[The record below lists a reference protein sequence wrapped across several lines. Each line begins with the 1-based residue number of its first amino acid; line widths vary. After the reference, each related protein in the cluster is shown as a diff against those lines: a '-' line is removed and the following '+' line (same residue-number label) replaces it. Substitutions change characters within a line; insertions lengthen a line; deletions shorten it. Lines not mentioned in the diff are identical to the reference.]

1 MLIVLFALW
10 SRPYVGAS
18 SCYDCFCYILW
29 PDHRSQ
35 PHFFPSRPHLQKHLT
50 MEFLVIWHYRWLVH
64 VLFILNPSLTVK
76 KNNCSPF
83 VNNGNSTDGLQ
94 LLGPSPVYCIIPL
107 TNGID
112 LDANIVFWVGV
123 GRIKHEFYCNG
134 IQYIGLN
141 CYFESDCYRSK
152 KW

>member
-1 MLIVLFALW
+1 MFYGRL
-10 SRPYVGAS
+10 YVGAN
-18 SCYDCFCYILW
+18 SCHGCFFYILW

-35 PHFFPSRPHLQKHLT
+35 PHFFFTAPPTKTSNNGVLSNLT
-50 MEFLVIWHYRWLVH
+50 LPLTSSCLVH
-64 VLFILNPSLTVK
+64 LNPSLTVK

-83 VNNGNSTDGLQ
+83 VNNGNSTEGFQ

>member
-10 SRPYVGAS
+10 SAIYWCKFLSRLLLLH
-18 SCYDCFCYILW
+18 ILW

-35 PHFFPSRPHLQKHLT
+35 PHFFFTAPPTKSSNNGVLSNLT
-50 MEFLVIWHYRWLVH
+50 LPLTSSCLVH
-64 VLFILNPSLTVK
+64 LNPSLTVK

-83 VNNGNSTDGLQ
+83 VNNGNSTEGFQ

>member
-1 MLIVLFALW
+1 MLYG
-10 SRPYVGAS
+10 RPYIGANF
-18 SCYDCFCYILW
+18 CHGCFCYTLW

-35 PHFFPSRPHLQKHLT
+35 PYFFFTAPPTKTSNNGVLSNLT
-50 MEFLVIWHYRWLVH
+50 LPLTSSCLVH
-64 VLFILNPSLTVK
+64 LNPSLTVK

-83 VNNGNSTDGLQ
+83 VNNGNSTEGLQ

>member
-1 MLIVLFALW
+1 MLYG
-10 SRPYVGAS
+10 RPYVGAN
-18 SCYDCFCYILW
+18 SCQGCFFYILW

-35 PHFFPSRPHLQKHLT
+35 PHFFPRPPPTKTSNNGVLSNLT
-50 MEFLVIWHYRWLVH
+50 LPLTSSCLVH
-64 VLFILNPSLTVK
+64 LNPSLTVK

-83 VNNGNSTDGLQ
+83 VNNGNSTEGLQ

>member
-1 MLIVLFALW
+1 MVGHI
-10 SRPYVGAS
+10 YVGAS
-18 SCYDCFCYILW
+18 SCHGCFFYILW

-35 PHFFPSRPHLQKHLT
+35 PHSFFTAPPTKTSNNGVLSNLILPLT
-50 MEFLVIWHYRWLVH
+50 SSCLVH
-64 VLFILNPSLTVK
+64 LNPSLTVK

-83 VNNGNSTDGLQ
+83 VNNGNSTEGLQ

>member
-1 MLIVLFALW
+1 MIGHMLVQIPVT
-10 SRPYVGAS
+10 VAS
-18 SCYDCFCYILW
+18 FTSYDQTI
-29 PDHRSQ
+29 DHNRI
-35 PHFFPSRPHLQKHLT
+35 FFSRPHLQKSSNNGVLSNLALPLT
-50 MEFLVIWHYRWLVH
+50 SSCLVH
-64 VLFILNPSLTVK
+64 LNPSLTVK

-83 VNNGNSTDGLQ
+83 VNNGNSTEGLQ

>member
-10 SRPYVGAS
+10 SAICWCKVLSRLLLLHLMTRPLITTAFFFTAPPTKTSNNGVLSNLTLPLTS
-18 SCYDCFCYILW
+18 SC
-29 PDHRSQ
+29 
-35 PHFFPSRPHLQKHLT
+35 
-50 MEFLVIWHYRWLVH
+50 LVH
-64 VLFILNPSLTVK
+64 LNPSLTVK

-83 VNNGNSTDGLQ
+83 VNNGNSTEGLQ